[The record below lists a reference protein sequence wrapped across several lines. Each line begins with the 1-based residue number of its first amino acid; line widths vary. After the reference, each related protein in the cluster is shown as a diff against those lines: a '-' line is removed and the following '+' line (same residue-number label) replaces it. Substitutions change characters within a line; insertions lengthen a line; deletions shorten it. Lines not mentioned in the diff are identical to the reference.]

1 MQGTHYSDGQL
12 HIRSIASRLTSAEQ
26 LVRDSVMAQ
35 IIDRGQPIT
44 AADLQHIEVLRNL
57 DVEEQLAALLK
68 KRTIVMNPEGCIT
81 FSYPVSALP
90 TNHKVTLADGRTF
103 YAMCAVD
110 ALGAAFTFS
119 QNIKVDSRCSH
130 CREPVHLET
139 GENKIV
145 DLQPAGTHVL
155 HVDLNRYDN
164 WSGNC

>member
-1 MQGTHYSDGQL
+1 MQVTTSLDSQVD
-12 HIRSIASRLTSAEQ
+12 IKSIASRLTAVEQ

-35 IIDRGQPIT
+35 IIDRGGPVT
-44 AADLQHIEVLRNL
+44 AWDLKQVAILRNL

-68 KRTIVMNPEGCIT
+68 KRTIVVNPEGFIT

-90 TNHKVTLADGRTF
+90 TSHRVTLADGRSF

-110 ALGAAFTFS
+110 ALGAAFTFN
-119 QNIKVDSRCSH
+119 QDIRVDSQCSH
-130 CREPVHLET
+130 CRQPVRIKIGDRE
-139 GENKIV
+139 IV
-145 DLQPAGTHVL
+145 DLKPAATHVL